1 MDADTNL
8 GWARFEVSG
17 NTNMLLGRFTVGFMF
32 VYLAGYAFIM
42 NSFGYTYPSEIMP
55 TPIRAVGN
63 ATAFCTFNAI
73 TIMLVQVTPIAVE
86 KIAWKY
92 FLIFIICDAIFLI
105 VVYFVYPETSGRT
118 LEEIAAL
125 FGDEVAVDINAT
137 SHSPDLKGGVDEKKH
152 LGDVSTIEKVE
163 TSSH

>member
-1 MDADTNL
+1 MHTV
-8 GWARFEVSG
+8 WARFEDSG

-92 FLIFIICDAIFLI
+92 FLIFIICDAIFI
-105 VVYFVYPETSGRT
+105 AVVWAVYPETSGRT

-125 FGDEVAVDINAT
+125 FGDAVAVDIKDAH
-137 SHSPDLKGGVDEKKH
+137 HSPDLQDGEAKIEEKKAM
-152 LGDVSTIEKVE
+152 GDVSAIERVE
-163 TSSH
+163 TNSN

>member
-1 MDADTNL
+1 
-8 GWARFEVSG
+8 
-17 NTNMLLGRFTVGFMF
+17 MF

-92 FLIFIICDAIFLI
+92 FLIFIICDAIFI
-105 VVYFVYPETSGRT
+105 TVVYFVYPETSGRT

-125 FGDEVAVDINAT
+125 FGDEVAVKIDEAH
-137 SHSPDLKGGVDEKKH
+137 HSPDLLDTEAKIDEKKQ
-152 LGDVSTIEKVE
+152 LGEISAIERVE
-163 TSSH
+163 TNSH

>member
-1 MDADTNL
+1 
-8 GWARFEVSG
+8 
-17 NTNMLLGRFTVGFMF
+17 
-32 VYLAGYAFIM
+32 M

-63 ATAFCTFNAI
+63 ASAFCTFNAI

-92 FLIFIICDAIFLI
+92 FLIFIICDAIFI
-105 VVYFVYPETSGRT
+105 AVVYLVYPETSGRT

-125 FGDEVAVDINAT
+125 FGDKVAVDIKEAH
-137 SHSPDLKGGVDEKKH
+137 HSPDLQDGEAKIDEKKD
-152 LGDVSTIEKVE
+152 LGEVSAIERVE